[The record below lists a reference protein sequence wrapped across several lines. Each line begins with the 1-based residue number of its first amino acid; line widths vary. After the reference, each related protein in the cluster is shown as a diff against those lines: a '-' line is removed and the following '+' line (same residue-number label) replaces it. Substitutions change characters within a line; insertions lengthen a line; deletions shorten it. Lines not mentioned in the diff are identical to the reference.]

1 MVRPLSELTASR
13 IAPNHYTEAM
23 FFTPSS
29 TTQVRLRSCLAP
41 CALTWAVALGAAA
54 CGDDGADSPE
64 TESPTDGPST
74 SALEEKLSQ
83 CPTAQNT
90 SDPTASACLEGTYE
104 GTTFAGDACSLT
116 IGDVGAFTFT
126 SATLTVTSTPKE
138 DSIFVFAHSAVG
150 EFGQVGWV
158 VSDPLSTEEWYELN
172 FMGRYGETVPVADR
186 KIEISVTRNS
196 ADARTSVTCTIQ
208 LE

>member
-1 MVRPLSELTASR
+1 
-13 IAPNHYTEAM
+13 M

-29 TTQVRLRSCLAP
+29 IIQVRLRSCLGTS
-41 CALTWAVALGAAA
+41 ALSWAVAFGAAA
-54 CGDDGADSPE
+54 CGDDGAESPE
-64 TESPTDGPST
+64 TESTTEEPSA

-104 GTTFAGDACSLT
+104 GTTFAGDACSLA

-126 SATLTVTSTPKE
+126 SATLTVTSTPKD

-150 EFGQVGWV
+150 QFGQVGWV
-158 VSDPLSTEEWYELN
+158 VSDPLSTDEWYELN
-172 FMGRYGETVPVADR
+172 FTGRYGETVPAADR

-196 ADARTSVTCTIQ
+196 ADARTSVTCTVPY
-208 LE
+208 E